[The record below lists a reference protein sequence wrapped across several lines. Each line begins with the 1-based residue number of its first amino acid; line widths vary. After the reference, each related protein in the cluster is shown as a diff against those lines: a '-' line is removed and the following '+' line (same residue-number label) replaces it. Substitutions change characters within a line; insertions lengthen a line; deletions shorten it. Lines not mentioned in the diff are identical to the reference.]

1 MLIDRI
7 VKVEPQKTRIPIA
20 FEPICG
26 RNGNDATTPELPT
39 SVHTTPFLLLDT
51 LRKPTQTTVTNKTN
65 PKAAVTNKIVPT
77 VVSKD
82 GDKGGRDDSQEGQDD
97 DDEQI
102 EQTSRCDDNFVPTV
116 VNKDG
121 ASGLSLIHI

>member
-1 MLIDRI
+1 M
-7 VKVEPQKTRIPIA
+7 
-20 FEPICG
+20 
-26 RNGNDATTPELPT
+26 
-39 SVHTTPFLLLDT
+39 
-51 LRKPTQTTVTNKTN
+51 TNKTN

-116 VNKDG
+116 VNNDG
-121 ASGLSLIHI
+121 ASSSVLAGMTLTSSVLFLIENAYTWNFSSDSCSDPFG